1 MLPLLILCYCVV
13 PVILGIPLSE
23 YDYESIN
30 YVDFD
35 DENRGLVPLKNN
47 APSAAVRGQ
56 KYGYI
61 GETHEVATTDGYIL
75 QIHRIVGSKKSPKS
89 NGKPAVLLIHGLL
102 DCSAT
107 WVLGTPEKSLGYILA
122 DWGYDVWMGNV
133 RGNRYSRKHKWLTTK
148 DKQYWMFSWHEM
160 GIYDLPA
167 MIDHILKVTGQ
178 KKIMY
183 VGHSQGGTTFLVM
196 ASERP
201 DYQEK
206 IEAAFP
212 LAPASFMSHMTNPF
226 MKLLAPFVN
235 SIEKLTNAIG
245 MYEFQPSGKF
255 IQDVAKIACQE
266 EAITSPLCT
275 SIIFLI
281 GGPSFKQLNR
291 TLIPEVGQYDPA
303 GAAARQFVHYA
314 QLINSGNFAHYDRGL
329 FGNLKAYG
337 SIHPTKYNLA
347 NIRMPV
353 YLYYSTKDQLVSYKD
368 VRKLYEQLPNAQSF
382 LVPHKEFSHL
392 DFVWGKDVDTLLY
405 NRILSRMEVH
415 RKNL

>member
-1 MLPLLILCYCVV
+1 MLALLTLCYCIV

-23 YDYESIN
+23 YDYQSIN
-30 YVDFD
+30 NVDFD
-35 DENRGLVPLKNN
+35 YENWDVVPFKP
-47 APSAAVRGQ
+47 APSAAERGQ
-56 KYGYI
+56 KYGYQ
-61 GETHEVATTDGYIL
+61 GETHEVTTTDGYIL
-75 QIHRIVGSKKSPKS
+75 GVHRIVGSKKSPKS
-89 NGKPAVLLIHGLL
+89 NNKPAVLLVHGLL

-148 DKQYWMFSWHEM
+148 DKKYWMFSWHEM
-160 GIYDLPA
+160 GMYDLPA

-183 VGHSQGGTTFLVM
+183 VGHSQGGTAFLVM

-201 DYQEK
+201 EYQEK

-212 LAPASFMSHMTNPF
+212 LAPASFMSHLTNPF
-226 MKLLAPFVN
+226 MRLLAPFVN
-235 SIEKLTNAIG
+235 NIEKLTKMIG
-245 MYEFQPSGKF
+245 MYEFRPSSEF
-255 IQDVAKIACQE
+255 IQSVAKIACKE
-266 EAITSPLCT
+266 EVITSPLC
-275 SIIFLI
+275 SSVIFLI

-291 TLIPEVGQYDPA
+291 TLIPEIGQYDPA
-303 GAAARQFVHYA
+303 GAAARQLVHYA
-314 QLINSGNFAHYDRGL
+314 QLINSGNFAQYDYGL

-337 SIHPTKYNLA
+337 HIHPNKYNLA

-353 YLYYSTKDQLVSYKD
+353 YLYYSNADQLVSHKD
-368 VRKLYEQLPNAQSF
+368 VNKLYERLPNAQKF
-382 LVPHKEFSHL
+382 KVPLRQFSHL
-392 DFVWGKDVDTLLY
+392 DFVLGKDVDTLVY
-405 NRILSRMEVH
+405 NRVLSRMEVH